1 MMFSVFNIETL
12 IFKINRIDFSDKINY
27 ICDKNGSGKTLF
39 LDSLYF
45 DNKVKIEPHIDKKD
59 IIYLSQHFSFYE
71 RIKVKDFIEFFDQIN
86 NENLLEK
93 IRKNSYI
100 NNFINEN
107 FDKTLY
113 HLSGGEFKF
122 LYLILLLFTDKK
134 LYLLGHSMGSMIAR
148 LYLRKSDILID
159 KLLLTGTVPRA
170 SISGLGLFF
179 ARVACFYFGEMME
192 SDIIDTIVG
201 AGKGLDFISYDQENI
216 RIKNNDPMRIFK
228 FKISY
233 TRVLIELNR
242 L

>member
-1 MMFSVFNIETL
+1 MFSVFNIETL

-45 DNKVKIEPHIDKKD
+45 DDKVRIEPHIDKKD

-100 NNFINEN
+100 KN

-134 LYLLGHSMGSMIAR
+134 LYLLDEPFNELDNEKAKYIAN
-148 LYLRKSDILID
+148 LIKD
-159 KLLLTGTVPRA
+159 LNKNGKKIIITNHYD
-170 SISGLGLFF
+170 LGLFEEKDMKKI
-179 ARVACFYFGEMME
+179 RL
-192 SDIIDTIVG
+192 
-201 AGKGLDFISYDQENI
+201 LDH
-216 RIKNNDPMRIFK
+216 
-228 FKISY
+228 
-233 TRVLIELNR
+233 TV
-242 L
+242 

>member
-1 MMFSVFNIETL
+1 MFSVFNIETL

-45 DNKVKIEPHIDKKD
+45 DDKVRIEPHIDKKD

-71 RIKVKDFIEFFDQIN
+71 RINVKDFVEFFDQIN
-86 NENLLEK
+86 NETLLEK

-100 NNFINEN
+100 DNFINEN

-134 LYLLGHSMGSMIAR
+134 LYLLDEPFNELDKEKAKYIAN
-148 LYLRKSDILID
+148 LIKD
-159 KLLLTGTVPRA
+159 LNKNGKKIIITNHYD
-170 SISGLGLFF
+170 LGLFEEKDMKKI
-179 ARVACFYFGEMME
+179 RL
-192 SDIIDTIVG
+192 
-201 AGKGLDFISYDQENI
+201 LDH
-216 RIKNNDPMRIFK
+216 
-228 FKISY
+228 
-233 TRVLIELNR
+233 TV
-242 L
+242 

>member
-1 MMFSVFNIETL
+1 MFSVFNIETL

-45 DNKVKIEPHIDKKD
+45 DNKVRIEPHIDKKD

-71 RIKVKDFIEFFDQIN
+71 RIKTEDFVEFFDQIN

-134 LYLLGHSMGSMIAR
+134 LYLLDEPFNELDKEKAKYIAN
-148 LYLRKSDILID
+148 LIKD
-159 KLLLTGTVPRA
+159 LNKNGKKIIITNHYD
-170 SISGLGLFF
+170 LGLFEEKDMKKI
-179 ARVACFYFGEMME
+179 RL
-192 SDIIDTIVG
+192 
-201 AGKGLDFISYDQENI
+201 LDH
-216 RIKNNDPMRIFK
+216 
-228 FKISY
+228 
-233 TRVLIELNR
+233 TV
-242 L
+242 

>member
-45 DNKVKIEPHIDKKD
+45 DNKVRIEPHIDKKD

-93 IRKNSYI
+93 TRKNSYI

-134 LYLLGHSMGSMIAR
+134 LYLLDEPFNELDKEKAKYISN
-148 LYLRKSDILID
+148 LIKD
-159 KLLLTGTVPRA
+159 LNKNGKKIIITNHYD
-170 SISGLGLFF
+170 LGLFEEKDMKKI
-179 ARVACFYFGEMME
+179 RL
-192 SDIIDTIVG
+192 
-201 AGKGLDFISYDQENI
+201 LDH
-216 RIKNNDPMRIFK
+216 
-228 FKISY
+228 
-233 TRVLIELNR
+233 TV
-242 L
+242 

>member
-1 MMFSVFNIETL
+1 MFSVFNIETL

-45 DNKVKIEPHIDKKD
+45 DNKVRIEPHIDKKD
-59 IIYLSQHFSFYE
+59 IIYLNQHFSFYE
-71 RIKVKDFIEFFDQIN
+71 RIKVKDFVEFFDQIN

-107 FDKTLY
+107 FNKTLY

-134 LYLLGHSMGSMIAR
+134 LYLLDEPFNELDKEKAKYIAN
-148 LYLRKSDILID
+148 LIKD
-159 KLLLTGTVPRA
+159 LNRNGKKIIITNHYD
-170 SISGLGLFF
+170 LGLF
-179 ARVACFYFGEMME
+179 EE
-192 SDIIDTIVG
+192 KDIKKIRL
-201 AGKGLDFISYDQENI
+201 LDH
-216 RIKNNDPMRIFK
+216 
-228 FKISY
+228 
-233 TRVLIELNR
+233 TV
-242 L
+242 

>member
-1 MMFSVFNIETL
+1 MFSVFNIETL

-45 DNKVKIEPHIDKKD
+45 DNKVRIEPHIDKKD

-71 RIKVKDFIEFFDQIN
+71 RIKAEDFVEFFDQIN

-134 LYLLGHSMGSMIAR
+134 LYLLDEPFNELDKEKAKYIAN
-148 LYLRKSDILID
+148 LIKD
-159 KLLLTGTVPRA
+159 LNKNGKKIIITNHYD
-170 SISGLGLFF
+170 LGLFEEKDMKKI
-179 ARVACFYFGEMME
+179 RL
-192 SDIIDTIVG
+192 
-201 AGKGLDFISYDQENI
+201 LDH
-216 RIKNNDPMRIFK
+216 
-228 FKISY
+228 
-233 TRVLIELNR
+233 TV
-242 L
+242 

>member
-1 MMFSVFNIETL
+1 MFSVFNIETL

-45 DNKVKIEPHIDKKD
+45 DNKVRIEPHIDKKD

-71 RIKVKDFIEFFDQIN
+71 RIKVEDFVEFFDQIN

-134 LYLLGHSMGSMIAR
+134 LYLLDEPFNELDKEKAKYIAN
-148 LYLRKSDILID
+148 LIKD
-159 KLLLTGTVPRA
+159 LNKNGKKIIITNHYD
-170 SISGLGLFF
+170 LGLF
-179 ARVACFYFGEMME
+179 EE
-192 SDIIDTIVG
+192 KDIKKIRL
-201 AGKGLDFISYDQENI
+201 LDH
-216 RIKNNDPMRIFK
+216 
-228 FKISY
+228 
-233 TRVLIELNR
+233 TV
-242 L
+242 

>member
-1 MMFSVFNIETL
+1 MFSVFNIETL

-59 IIYLSQHFSFYE
+59 IIYLSQYFSFYE

-107 FDKTLY
+107 FNKTLY

-134 LYLLGHSMGSMIAR
+134 LYLLDEPFNELDKEKAKYIAN
-148 LYLRKSDILID
+148 LIKD
-159 KLLLTGTVPRA
+159 LNKNGKKIIITNHYD
-170 SISGLGLFF
+170 LGLFEEKDMKKI
-179 ARVACFYFGEMME
+179 RL
-192 SDIIDTIVG
+192 
-201 AGKGLDFISYDQENI
+201 LDH
-216 RIKNNDPMRIFK
+216 
-228 FKISY
+228 
-233 TRVLIELNR
+233 TV
-242 L
+242 

>member
-1 MMFSVFNIETL
+1 MFSVFNIETL

-39 LDSLYF
+39 LDGLYF
-45 DNKVKIEPHIDKKD
+45 DDKVKIEPHIDKKD
-59 IIYLSQHFSFYE
+59 IIYLSQLFSFYE

-107 FDKTLY
+107 FNKTLY

-134 LYLLGHSMGSMIAR
+134 LYLLDEPFNELDKEKAKYIAN
-148 LYLRKSDILID
+148 LIKD
-159 KLLLTGTVPRA
+159 LNKNGKKIIITNHYD
-170 SISGLGLFF
+170 LGLFEEKDMKKI
-179 ARVACFYFGEMME
+179 RL
-192 SDIIDTIVG
+192 
-201 AGKGLDFISYDQENI
+201 LDH
-216 RIKNNDPMRIFK
+216 
-228 FKISY
+228 
-233 TRVLIELNR
+233 TV
-242 L
+242 